1 MVTLDESMLALTKNA
16 YFYKSKDQD
25 IDHLEILDCAS
36 NNCQEGKD
44 FLVDKVRENIE
55 INGKSYFYSLRVFL
69 SEKPAY
75 FIDTQESD
83 VKFSDII
90 HAYIILIEID
100 NFLVILS
107 KSCSNIS
114 KIIDKKFELLSK
126 LSNTSLFSENAEY
139 QKLSL
144 RNMTVSDKAIRV
156 RSYEAANLNGSLSL
170 HGAGRSIPS
179 HIKVRQGS
187 SVISLSNSGRVNELS
202 QRVKFKDIINWA
214 DNKVEILKNSTSN
227 EFLDYFA
234 KRIELIDIIESGIK
248 PSSILV
254 EVGEL
259 FDYFENNQIYFYNKK
274 DKTKKVYITEKLKRK
289 LLSRLEKV
297 YNLSELNKKGLF
309 LIEKL
314 GKKDILKINKK
325 TFSIKINMLTQF
337 KIEDNGKEISIQSY
351 IKKNKLYS
359 VTFTD
364 PKYMY
369 FMDSCFQD
377 SSGISEIDNI
387 LEILVPKENF
397 SLEEIEGEKEAKSEV
412 LTESSTEFSIKSV
425 FGFVEYLHK
434 EDDYIFCDDLGTEWA
449 DHITINISDKSINF
463 IHSKYTDNITTS
475 ASNLHEVVGQAIKN
489 IGNMYFTKSL
499 FLDKKLNSKFNEK
512 YKTSKG
518 VSTNISR
525 IRGDNL
531 KAFDSNVFESTLDLL
546 LRDPY
551 LSRKCIL
558 CCPFLSKEQIKDEF
572 NKIKEGKQV
581 RGNIIQLLWII
592 SSFAH
597 AVKEMNIIPII
608 YCNP

>member
-25 IDHLEILDCAS
+25 IDHLEILNCAS
-36 NNCQEGKD
+36 NNCQEGKG
-44 FLVDKVRENIE
+44 FLVNKVRKNIE

-75 FIDTQESD
+75 FIDTQDCD

-156 RSYEAANLNGSLSL
+156 RSYEAANLNGALSL

-179 HIKVRQGS
+179 HIKVKQYS

-254 EVGEL
+254 EVGKL
-259 FDYFENNQIYFYNKK
+259 FDYFENKQIYFYNKK
-274 DKTKKVYITEKLKRK
+274 DKDKNKKVYITEKLKRK

-337 KIEDNGKEISIQSY
+337 KIEDNGKEISILSY

-364 PKYMY
+364 PRYMY

-387 LEILVPKENF
+387 LEILDPKANF
-397 SLEEIEGEKEAKSEV
+397 SLAKIESEKEPKSDPLREN
-412 LTESSTEFSIKSV
+412 STEFSIKSV
-425 FGFVEYLHK
+425 FGFVENLHK
-434 EDDYIFCDDLGTEWA
+434 GEDDYIFCDDLGNEWA
-449 DHITINISDKSINF
+449 DHITLNLSNKSINF
-463 IHSKYTDNITTS
+463 IHSKYTSNDTTS
-475 ASNLHEVVGQAIKN
+475 ASSLHEIVGQAIKN
-489 IGNMYFTKSL
+489 IGYMHFTKSL
-499 FLDKKLNSKFNEK
+499 FLDKKLSKFNEK

-518 VSTNISR
+518 VLTNISR
-525 IRGDNL
+525 IRKGNLQDFETKLDNL
-531 KAFDSNVFESTLDLL
+531 LKSYS
-546 LRDPY
+546 

-558 CCPFLSKEQIKDEF
+558 CCPFLSKSKIADEF
-572 NKIKEGKQV
+572 NKIKKGEEVKGH
-581 RGNIIQLLWII
+581 IIQLLWII
-592 SSFAH
+592 SSFSH
-597 AVKEMNIIPII
+597 STKEMNIIPII

>member
-1 MVTLDESMLALTKNA
+1 MVTLLDESMLALTKSA
-16 YFYKSKDQD
+16 YFYKSKDQN
-25 IDHLEILDCAS
+25 IDHLEILNCAS
-36 NNCQEGKD
+36 NNGQEGKD
-44 FLVDKVRENIE
+44 FLVNKVRENIE
-55 INGKSYFYSLRVFL
+55 IDGKSYFYSLRVFL

-114 KIIDKKFELLSK
+114 KIIDKKFELLSG
-126 LSNTSLFSENAEY
+126 LSNTSLFSENAEC

-144 RNMTVSDKAIRV
+144 RNMTVSDKAIRS
-156 RSYEAANLNGSLSL
+156 RSYEAVNLNGVLSL
-170 HGAGRSIPS
+170 YGAGRSIPS
-179 HIKVRQGS
+179 HIKVRDDS
-187 SVISLSNSGRVNELS
+187 NIISLSNSGRVNELS
-202 QRVKFKDIINWA
+202 QRVKFQDIISWA
-214 DNKVEILKNSTSN
+214 KNKLEILQRGKNN
-227 EFLDYFA
+227 EFLEHFA
-234 KRIELIDIIESGIK
+234 KRLDLSEVIDSGVK
-248 PSSILV
+248 PSSILIDA
-254 EVGEL
+254 GQL
-259 FDYFENNQIYFYNKK
+259 FDDFENNSIYFYRL
-274 DKTKKVYITEKLKRK
+274 DSKKVYITDRLKRK
-289 LLSRLEKV
+289 LSLRLEKV
-297 YNLSELNKKGLF
+297 YELSELNKNSF
-309 LIEKL
+309 LIEGV
-314 GKKDILKINKK
+314 GKKDILKVNKK
-325 TFSIKINMLTQF
+325 TLSIKINILSRL
-337 KIEDNGKEISIQSY
+337 KIEHESKETSIQSY
-351 IKKNKLYS
+351 IKKNKLYC

-377 SSGISEIDNI
+377 RSGISERDNI
-387 LEILVPKENF
+387 LEILKPKDNF
-397 SLEEIEGEKEAKSEV
+397 LVEDEKEPKDDP

-425 FGFVEYLHK
+425 FGFVENLHK

-512 YKTSKG
+512 YKIPKG
-518 VSTNISR
+518 PLTNISR
-525 IRGDNL
+525 VRKGDL
-531 KAFDSNVFESTLDLL
+531 QDFESKLDSLL
-546 LRDPY
+546 KNHS

-558 CCPFLSKEQIKDEF
+558 CCPFLSKSQIETEF
-572 NKIKEGKQV
+572 NKIKTDEKV
-581 RGNIIQLLWII
+581 RGHIIQLLWII
-592 SSFAH
+592 SSFSH
-597 AVKEMNIIPII
+597 AAKEMNIIPII

>member
-25 IDHLEILDCAS
+25 IDHLEILNCAS

-44 FLVDKVRENIE
+44 FLVNKVREYIE

-75 FIDTQESD
+75 FIDTQDRD

-144 RNMTVSDKAIRV
+144 RNMTVSGKAIRV
-156 RSYEAANLNGSLSL
+156 RAYEAANLNGSLSL

-202 QRVKFKDIINWA
+202 QRVKFQDIISWA
-214 DNKVEILKNSTSN
+214 HNKIEILQNGKNN
-227 EFLDYFA
+227 EFLEYFA
-234 KRIELIDIIESGIK
+234 KRLDLSEVIESRIK
-248 PSSILV
+248 PSSILI
-254 EVGEL
+254 EIGKL
-259 FDYFENNQIYFYNKK
+259 FDDFENNSIYFYRS
-274 DKTKKVYITEKLKRK
+274 DSKKVYITERLKRK
-289 LLSRLEKV
+289 LASRLEEV
-297 YNLSELNKKGLF
+297 YELSELNNRLF
-309 LIEKL
+309 LIKGV
-314 GKKDILKINKK
+314 GKKDVLKVNKK
-325 TFSIKINMLTQF
+325 TLSIKINILSRL
-337 KIEDNGKEISIQSY
+337 KIEHEGKETSIQSY
-351 IKKNKLYS
+351 IKKNKLYC

-377 SSGISEIDNI
+377 RSGISEIDNI
-387 LEILVPKENF
+387 LEILKPKDNF
-397 SLEEIEGEKEAKSEV
+397 LVEDEKEPKDEP

-425 FGFVEYLHK
+425 FGFVENLHK

-449 DHITINISDKSINF
+449 DHITISIPDKSINF

-489 IGNMYFTKSL
+489 IGNMFFTKSL
-499 FLDKKLNSKFNEK
+499 FLDKKLNSKFKKK
-512 YKTSKG
+512 YETSKG
-518 VSTNISR
+518 ISTNISR

-531 KAFDSNVFESTLDLL
+531 KAFDSNVFESKLDLL

-558 CCPFLSKEQIKDEF
+558 CCPFLSKAQIEAEF

-608 YCNP
+608 YCKA